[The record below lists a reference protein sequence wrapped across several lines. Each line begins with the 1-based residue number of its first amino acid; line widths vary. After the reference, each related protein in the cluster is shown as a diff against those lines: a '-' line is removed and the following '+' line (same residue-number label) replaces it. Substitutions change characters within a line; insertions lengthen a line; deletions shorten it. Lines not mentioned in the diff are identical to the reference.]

1 MDRTRGISITGVVLV
16 VAATLSLPL
25 GTAVAAAQ
33 LFPIGGAWGVTTV
46 RLMLASIFLILLA
59 RPRPWRWNRSAWRDV
74 VLFGVSLS
82 GLNGFFYAAVERI
95 PLGVAVAIEFVG
107 PLALAVILS
116 TNRRD
121 FIWIGVAGL
130 GLVALGLESLT
141 GAITFDPLGILY
153 AALAGVSWA
162 FYILLSARVG
172 RQLPGMEGLPV
183 ATIVAA
189 LILLPIGLG
198 GVVDLVSIPETIW
211 FALIMALLS
220 TVIPVSFEMAALRR
234 IPSNTFSILLSL
246 EPVFAAVIGWMLL
259 GQTFG
264 ALRGVAIVLIIGAT
278 IGMTASAARL
288 SREVV
293 DQHEGRIQGQ
303 DNNPPQAE

>member
-59 RPRPWRWNRSAWRDV
+59 RPRPWRWSTSAWRDV

-198 GVVDLVSIPETIW
+198 GVVDLVAIPETIW

-303 DNNPPQAE
+303 DNSPPQAE